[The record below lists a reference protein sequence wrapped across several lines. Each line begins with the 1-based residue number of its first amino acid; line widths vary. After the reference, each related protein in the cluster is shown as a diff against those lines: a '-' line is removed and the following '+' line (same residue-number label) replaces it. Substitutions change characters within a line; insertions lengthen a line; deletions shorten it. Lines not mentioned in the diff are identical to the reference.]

1 MVSVVDKPLIT
12 EPAEPKSTLKVY
24 ATSENKLV
32 CIADANPPPT
42 FTWKKDGTN
51 IKVTKSSFIST
62 LTLSSVSKYS
72 TGIEYVMYAQ
82 LTTSL
87 DLPKQL

>member
-1 MVSVVDKPLIT
+1 MVSVVDKPYIT
-12 EPAEPKSTLKVY
+12 KPAEPKSTLKVY
-24 ATSENKLV
+24 ATGENKLV
-32 CIADANPPPT
+32 CIADANPSPT